1 MATLTTSHPD
11 RRSRLPRASAD
22 TWSTIFGLAYLVVM
36 TNVLLAVASLPLL
49 VLLVTTDPRASWPAL
64 AVTAVLAAPAL
75 TAAFGVFRAFTLER
89 STDVARTFAR
99 TWWTQLRRS
108 LTLGALTVGV
118 AVMVSL
124 DIQFVAGTRLGAVLT
139 PVLAVLL
146 AITCT
151 TALLALVGI
160 VERPDARLR
169 DALKVGLYLGVRRW
183 YLTALSFVVLA
194 LLGVLFTAH
203 PALAVG
209 LAAAPLLYGVWG
221 NARFTLRPVLLP
233 DPAGPSD

>member
-1 MATLTTSHPD
+1 MATLTTARPV

-22 TWSTIFGLAYLVVM
+22 TWSTVFGIAYLVVM
-36 TNVLLAVASLPLL
+36 TNVLLAVGSLPLL

-64 AVTAVLAAPAL
+64 ACAAVLATPAL
-75 TAAFGVFRAFTLER
+75 AGAFGVFRAFTTER

-108 LTLGALTVGV
+108 LTLGGLALGV
-118 AVMVSL
+118 AVLVVVDL
-124 DIQFVAGTRLGAVLT
+124 QVVAGTRIGAVLT
-139 PVLAVLL
+139 PVLLVLL
-146 AITCT
+146 ALTLT
-151 TALLALVGI
+151 TALLALVAI

-209 LAAAPLLYGVWG
+209 LAATPLLYGVWG
-221 NARFTLRPVLLP
+221 NARYTLRPVLLP